1 MEDILNREVKLG
13 SLVYLGNDYWGNNF
27 GLVLSNDKVF
37 TLAGKERIIKEKVV
51 LLNPDDCEEAT
62 EINHSLI
69 NAYREYTI
77 NMAKIAEIMHTL
89 APGDILSYDNRGAYI
104 YIGYGELNIHA
115 NTVSHFNYQ
124 VKGHLAIS
132 VKEAYKHQL
141 FTPDEMKITYNAAE
155 PCSSS
160 EKMQC
165 ALQYGNID
173 LDKALNKILA
183 AWQYR
188 QFEGGNNSIR
198 RKMMPKVIGALANNF
213 KFDTRLGHINLIRPL
228 SEWAGEYTM
237 PKGSFIVDVELVSH
251 EWDI

>member
-1 MEDILNREVKLG
+1 M
-13 SLVYLGNDYWGNNF
+13 
-27 GLVLSNDKVF
+27 
-37 TLAGKERIIKEKVV
+37 
-51 LLNPDDCEEAT
+51 C
-62 EINHSLI
+62 
-69 NAYREYTI
+69 
-77 NMAKIAEIMHTL
+77 
-89 APGDILSYDNRGAYI
+89 
-104 YIGYGELNIHA
+104 
-115 NTVSHFNYQ
+115 
-124 VKGHLAIS
+124 
-132 VKEAYKHQL
+132 
-141 FTPDEMKITYNAAE
+141 
-155 PCSSS
+155 
-160 EKMQC
+160 
-165 ALQYGNID
+165 NID